1 MHIST
6 LPSTFY
12 TSIPAATFDI
22 QNPLVKPISRNT
34 IGISL
39 QFINDSYARGCLL
52 VAHDAIAN
60 EDSFFVLKRHGSNQ
74 TMFETVVVSAG
85 NYKVYVY
92 DLEDTLLPN
101 SHPANIAPQVLKVN
115 GSCKFPNMQHVVDVF
130 SCAIEDINA
139 FFSKH
144 TDLQPEIPSN
154 PENLAIVQNG
164 SNVTINCERIVSNT
178 SYILLYRVYGDLT
191 LNVLKVST
199 VPVAMSLEIGS
210 YTFAVFRMTVIAGIE
225 EKPFLRKKI
234 QVTDTDSK
242 MATPTSI
249 LSGNN
254 SAHLLLISFATMYS

>member
-1 MHIST
+1 MAK
-6 LPSTFY
+6 PSG
-12 TSIPAATFDI
+12 S
-22 QNPLVKPISRNT
+22 NM

-39 QFINDSYARGCLL
+39 EFITDSHALGCLL
-52 VAHDAIAN
+52 ILQDTFTN

-74 TMFETVVVSAG
+74 TMSETVVVSAG
-85 NYKVYVY
+85 NYHAHLY
-92 DLEDTLLPN
+92 DLEDTLHPN
-101 SHPANIAPQVLKVN
+101 PYPANISPQVLKVN
-115 GSCKFPNMQHVVDVF
+115 GSCKFFLNMQHVVDVF
-130 SCAIEDINA
+130 SCLIGNINA

-144 TDLQPEIPSN
+144 TDLIPEIPSN

-164 SNVTINCERIVSNT
+164 SNVTIDSERIESNT

-191 LNVLKVST
+191 LNVLNVST
-199 VPVAMSLEIGS
+199 FPVTMSLEIGS

-249 LSGNN
+249 LSGN
-254 SAHLLLISFATMYS
+254 STHLLLISFATMYS

>member
-1 MHIST
+1 MAK
-6 LPSTFY
+6 PSG
-12 TSIPAATFDI
+12 S
-22 QNPLVKPISRNT
+22 NM

-39 QFINDSYARGCLL
+39 EFITDSHALGCLL
-52 VAHDAIAN
+52 ILQDTFTN

-74 TMFETVVVSAG
+74 TMSETVVVSAG
-85 NYKVYVY
+85 NYHAYLY
-92 DLEDTLLPN
+92 DLEDTLHPN
-101 SHPANIAPQVLKVN
+101 PYPANISPQVLKVN
-115 GSCKFPNMQHVVDVF
+115 GSCKFFLNMQHVVDVF
-130 SCAIEDINA
+130 SCLIGNINA

-144 TDLQPEIPSN
+144 TDLLPEIPSN

-164 SNVTINCERIVSNT
+164 SNVTIDSERIESNT

-191 LNVLKVST
+191 LNVLNVST
-199 VPVAMSLEIGS
+199 FPVTMSLEIGS